1 MAYVAALA
9 VGAPLVFGDRPKSV
23 TFSRLLAAGDAST
36 LDAAFGAQAAA
47 YYAEVCGAAPAT
59 PSADDAFEVCVMRE
73 RDALLYAAMRR
84 EAQQA
89 GPDASIVGI
98 VGSAHLEA
106 LAASFAAAQEPPE
119 PGPLLTAPLPPDP
132 AGLGARQAL
141 LERLLALRCPAEALT
156 ETLAGMREL
165 PEGEAA
171 TYAAVREVYGSARML
186 LAVLPPEELARVAS
200 GLGGSDFYAQL
211 APLRALRFLH
221 GGPGFSSAA
230 IDELRQR
237 DWIERWVR

>member
-23 TFSRLLAAGDAST
+23 TFARLLASGDAAT

-47 YYAEVCGAAPAT
+47 YYAEVCGAAPAAF
-59 PSADDAFEVCVMRE
+59 SSDDAFEVCVMQE
-73 RDALLYAAMRR
+73 RDALLYTAMRR

-106 LAASFAAAQEPPE
+106 LSAAFAAAQQPLDPSL
-119 PGPLLTAPLPPDP
+119 LLTAPPPPD
-132 AGLGARQAL
+132 ASGLGARQAL

-156 ETLAGMREL
+156 ETLAGMAEL
-165 PEGEAA
+165 PEVEAA
-171 TYAAVREVYGSARML
+171 TFAAVREVYGSARML
-186 LAVLPPEELARVAS
+186 LAVLPPEQLARIAC
-200 GLGGSDFYAQL
+200 GLGSDFYAQL
-211 APLRALRFLH
+211 APLRELRFLR
-221 GGPGFSSAA
+221 GGPGFTSAA